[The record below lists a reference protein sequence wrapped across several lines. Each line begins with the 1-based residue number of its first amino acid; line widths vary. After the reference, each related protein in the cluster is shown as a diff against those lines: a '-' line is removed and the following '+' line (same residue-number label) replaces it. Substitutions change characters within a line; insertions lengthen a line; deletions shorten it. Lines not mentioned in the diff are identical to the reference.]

1 MKIMNVMFSKV
12 NGGVEQVFLNYTNV
26 LDSFGNEII
35 SVIHPWSQIRKS
47 CAGDNLRTLFSYG
60 RNDFIAVHRLRQLIL
75 KEQPDCIIT
84 HTKRA
89 ALLVDKTKTT
99 VPKIAV
105 CHTIELYNELARVSD
120 AVIAITEHMYRD
132 IIGQGVSGKK
142 IYTVP
147 NMISFP
153 EDLAYKEPESA
164 VIPVIG
170 ASARFS
176 DLKGLDVFIDALA
189 LLKGNGISFKANIAG
204 DGKQK
209 KKYIKQIN
217 HHGLQNEV
225 RLLGWI
231 NDKQAF
237 YESLDIF
244 CHPSLKESFGLVVVE
259 SMMHSLPMV
268 LTQISGPVEIVGD
281 TECAVM
287 VPPSDPVS
295 LANGLER
302 LINDSSLAKRLSYNG
317 FLRANTYSSHTIGPI
332 LNRVVNDVCN
342 SF

>member
-1 MKIMNVMFSKV
+1 MKIFNAMFSKV
-12 NGGVEQVFLNYTNV
+12 NGGVEQVFLNYTKV
-26 LDSFGNEII
+26 LESLGNEII
-35 SVIHPWSQIRKS
+35 PVIHPWSQIRKA

-60 RNDFIAVHRLRQLIL
+60 RKDFIAVHRLRQLIL
-75 KEQPDCIIT
+75 KEQPDCIIM

-89 ALLVDKTKTT
+89 AILFEKTETK

-105 CHTIELYNELARVSD
+105 CHTIESYDELAKVSD
-120 AVIAITEHMYRD
+120 AVIAITEHMYQD
-132 IIGQGVSGKK
+132 IMSQGESTKK

-147 NMISFP
+147 NMISIP
-153 EDLAYKEPESA
+153 EDLSYKEPKST

-189 LLKGNGISFKANIAG
+189 LLKRNGISFKALIAG

-209 KKYIKQIN
+209 KQYIKQIN
-217 HHGLQNEV
+217 QHSLQNEV
-225 RLLGWI
+225 TLLGWI
-231 NDKQAF
+231 DDKQAF

-268 LTQISGPVEIVGD
+268 LTQISGPLEIVGD

-302 LINDSSLAKRLSYNG
+302 LIKDSGLAKRLSYNG
-317 FLRANTYSSHTIGPI
+317 FLRANTYSSRTIGPI
-332 LNRVVNDVCN
+332 LNRVVNEVCN
-342 SF
+342 S

>member
-1 MKIMNVMFSKV
+1 MNAMFSTV
-12 NGGVEQVFLNYTNV
+12 NGGVEQVFLNYTKV
-26 LDSFGNEII
+26 LGSFGHKII
-35 SVIHPWSQIRKS
+35 PVIQPWSQIRKV
-47 CAGDNLRTLFSYG
+47 CWDPNLKTIFSYG

-75 KEQPDCIIT
+75 KEKPDCIIT

-89 ALLVDKTKTT
+89 AILFEKTGTS

-105 CHTIELYNELARVSD
+105 CHTIESYNELANTSD
-120 AVIAITEHMYRD
+120 AVIAITEHMHRD
-132 IIGQGVSGKK
+132 IISLGRPKNR

-147 NMISFP
+147 NMISIP
-153 EDLAYKEPESA
+153 DNLAYKEPEPPQ
-164 VIPVIG
+164 IPVIG

-189 LLKGNGISFKANIAG
+189 ILKRKGIVFKAHIAG

-209 KKYIKQIN
+209 KQYIKQIN
-217 HHGLQNEV
+217 HYELQKEV
-225 RLLGWI
+225 TLLGWI
-231 NDKQAF
+231 DDKQAF

-259 SMMHSLPMV
+259 SMMHSVPMV
-268 LTQISGPVEIVGD
+268 LTEISGPQEIVGE
-281 TECAVM
+281 TECAIM

-302 LINDSSLAKRLSYNG
+302 IITDTSLAKRLAYNG
-317 FLRANTYSSHTIGPI
+317 YIRSKTYSSRSIGPI
-332 LNRVVNDVCN
+332 LNNVVNDVCR
-342 SF
+342 SV

>member
-1 MKIMNVMFSKV
+1 MKILNAMFSKV
-12 NGGVEQVFLNYTNV
+12 NGGVEQVFLNYSKV
-26 LDSFGNEII
+26 LESYGNEVIP
-35 SVIHPWSQIRKS
+35 VIHPWSQIRAS

-89 ALLVDKTKTT
+89 ALLVEKTKTT

-105 CHTIELYNELARVSD
+105 CHTIESYNELAKASD
-120 AVIAITEHMYRD
+120 AVIAITEHMYHD
-132 IIGQGVSGKK
+132 MIGQGESAKK

-147 NMISFP
+147 NMISIP
-153 EDLAYKEPESA
+153 EDLAYRQPEHA
-164 VIPVIG
+164 AIPVIG

-189 LLKGNGISFKANIAG
+189 LLKRKGISFKANIAG

-209 KKYIKQIN
+209 KQYMKQIN
-217 HHGLQNEV
+217 QHGLHNEV

-231 NDKQAF
+231 DDKQAF

-259 SMMHSLPMV
+259 SMIHSLPMV
-268 LTQISGPVEIVGD
+268 LTQISGPLEIVGD

-302 LINDSSLAKRLSYNG
+302 LIKDSSLAKRLSYNG
-317 FLRANTYSSHTIGPI
+317 FLRANTYSSRTVGPI

-342 SF
+342 SL